1 MRWRKSFIPTLKEN
15 PKESEIKSHTLLLKG
30 GFIRQVASGIY
41 TFLPLGWRVFKKI
54 SNIIREEMDRIGGQ
68 EFYYPALTPKEIWE
82 LSGRWESFGDDMFR
96 LKDRKG
102 REFSLAPT
110 HEEIV
115 SELIKNEVRSYKEL
129 PQIWYQIQVKF
140 RDEPR
145 PRGGLIRCREFAMK
159 DSYSLDATWEGLDES
174 YKLHYN
180 AYERIFKRCGLLYN
194 VVEASTGIMGG
205 KESHEFMVLSQ
216 NGEDSLVICPK
227 CSYSANTEIA
237 ETYPLNEIIEG
248 KYKRKEKVYTPNV
261 KSVKEVSEFLNVR
274 EEEIIKSII
283 FKVNG
288 KKVLVLIRGD
298 CEINEFKLL
307 KIYGK
312 NVKIYKPEE
321 ILREF
326 NVSAGFVGPIG
337 INVDEII
344 GDYGIKGIKNGVV
357 GANEDNYHIVGVTPG
372 IDFKVN
378 GYFDIRKIR
387 EKDLCPKCGNEI
399 FVQKAIELGHIFK
412 LGTRY
417 SETMGVYYTDKDGKL
432 KPVIMGS
439 YGIGLG
445 RIMAASQ
452 ELYSDQDGMVWPPS
466 IAPFIFHILPVD
478 FRNKIKEESEKI
490 YRTLLE
496 KNEEVLIDDREEETP
511 GTKFKDADLIG
522 IPIRITIGKK
532 FLEKDLIEIRLRKTK
547 EIIEVKK
554 ENLFEKIFKIKEEIL
569 KNGTF

>member
-15 PKESEIKSHTLLLKG
+15 PKEKEVKSHILLLKG
-30 GFIRQVASGIY
+30 AFIRQVASGIY
-41 TFLPLGWRVFKKI
+41 TFLPLGWKVFKKI

-96 LKDRKG
+96 LKDRRG

-180 AYERIFKRCGLLYN
+180 AYERIFKRCGLLFN
-194 VVEASTGIMGG
+194 VVEASTGLMGG
-205 KESHEFMVLSQ
+205 KESHEFMVISP

-261 KSVKEVSEFLNVR
+261 KSVKEVSEFLNVK

-288 KKVLVLIRGD
+288 KRVLVLIRGD

-312 NVKIYKPEE
+312 NIKIYEQDE
-321 ILREF
+321 ILKEF

-344 GDYGIKGIKNGVV
+344 ADYGVKGIKNGVV
-357 GANEDNYHIVGVTPG
+357 GANEDNYHIVGVTPEV
-372 IDFKVN
+372 DFKIN
-378 GYFDIRKIR
+378 GYFDIRKIHER
-387 EKDLCPKCGNEI
+387 DLCPKCGNEI
-399 FVQKAIELGHIFK
+399 FVQKGIELGHIFK

-452 ELYSDQDGMVWPPS
+452 ELYSDEEGMVWPPS
-466 IAPFIFHILPVD
+466 IAPFIFHILPID
-478 FRNKIKEESEKI
+478 FKDKIKEESEKI
-490 YRTLLE
+490 YKYLLE
-496 KNEEVLIDDREEETP
+496 RNEEVLIDDREETP

-532 FLEKDLIEIRLRKTK
+532 FLEKNLIEIRLRKTK

-554 ENLFEKIFKIKEEIL
+554 EDLFEKIFKIKEEIF
-569 KNGTF
+569 KNGIF

>member
-1 MRWRKSFIPTLKEN
+1 MRWTKSFIPTLKEN
-15 PKESEIKSHTLLLKG
+15 PKEREIKSHVLLLKG

-82 LSGRWESFGDDMFR
+82 SSGRWESFGDDMFR

-115 SELIKNEVRSYKEL
+115 SELVKNEIRSYKEL

-174 YKLHYN
+174 YKLHYS
-180 AYERIFKRCGLLYN
+180 AYERIFKRCGLLFN
-194 VVEASTGIMGG
+194 VVEASTGLMGG
-205 KESHEFMVLSQ
+205 KESHEFMVISQ
-216 NGEDSLVICPK
+216 NGEDSVVICPK
-227 CSYSANTEIA
+227 CFYSANTEIA

-248 KYKRKEKVYTPNV
+248 KYKRKEKVYTPNI

-283 FKVNG
+283 FKIDG

-312 NVKIYKPEE
+312 NIKIYEPDE
-321 ILREF
+321 ILKEF
-326 NVSAGFVGPIG
+326 KVSAGFVGPIG

-344 GDYGIKGIKNGVV
+344 ADHGVKGIRNGVV
-357 GANEDNYHIVGVTPG
+357 GANEDNYHIVGVTPE

-387 EKDLCPKCGNEI
+387 ERDLCPKCGNEI
-399 FVQKAIELGHIFK
+399 FVQKGIELGHIFK

-417 SETMGVYYTDKDGKL
+417 SETMGIYYTDKDGKL

-452 ELYSDQDGMVWPPS
+452 ELYSDEDGMVWPPS
-466 IAPFIFHILPVD
+466 IAPFIFHILPID
-478 FRNKIKEESEKI
+478 FKDKVKEESERI
-490 YRTLLE
+490 YKNLLE
-496 KNEEVLIDDREEETP
+496 KNEEVLIDDREETP

-532 FLEKDLIEIRLRKTK
+532 FLEKNLIEIRLRKTK

-554 ENLFEKIFKIKEEIL
+554 EDFFEKIFKIKEEIL

>member
-1 MRWRKSFIPTLKEN
+1 MRWTKSFIPTLKEN
-15 PKESEIKSHTLLLKG
+15 PKETEIKSHVLLLKG

-41 TFLPLGWRVFKKI
+41 TFLPLGWKVFKKI

-82 LSGRWESFGDDMFR
+82 SSGRWESFGDDMFR

-115 SELIKNEVRSYKEL
+115 SELVKNEIRSYKEL

-174 YKLHYN
+174 YKLHYS
-180 AYERIFKRCGLLYN
+180 AYERIFKRCGLLFN
-194 VVEASTGIMGG
+194 VVEASTGLMGG
-205 KESHEFMVLSQ
+205 KESHEFMVISQ
-216 NGEDSLVICPK
+216 NGEDSVVICPK
-227 CSYSANTEIA
+227 CFYSANIEIA

-248 KYKRKEKVYTPNV
+248 KYKRKEKVYTPNI

-283 FKVNG
+283 FKIDG

-312 NVKIYKPEE
+312 NIKIYEPDE
-321 ILREF
+321 ILKEF
-326 NVSAGFVGPIG
+326 KVSAGFVGPIG

-344 GDYGIKGIKNGVV
+344 ADHGVKGIRNGVV
-357 GANEDNYHIVGVTPG
+357 GANEDNYHIVGVTPE

-387 EKDLCPKCGNEI
+387 ERDLCPKCGNEI
-399 FVQKAIELGHIFK
+399 FVQKGIELGHIFK

-417 SETMGVYYTDKDGKL
+417 SETMGIYYTDKDGKL

-452 ELYSDQDGMVWPPS
+452 ELYSDEDGMVWPPS
-466 IAPFIFHILPVD
+466 IAPFIFHILPID
-478 FRNKIKEESEKI
+478 FKDKVKEESERI
-490 YRTLLE
+490 YKNLLE
-496 KNEEVLIDDREEETP
+496 KNEEVLIDDREETP

-532 FLEKDLIEIRLRKTK
+532 FLEKNLIEIRLRKTK

-554 ENLFEKIFKIKEEIL
+554 EDFFEKIFKIKEEIL

>member
-15 PKESEIKSHTLLLKG
+15 PKEREIKSHVLLLKG

-82 LSGRWESFGDDMFR
+82 SSGRWESFGDDMFR

-115 SELIKNEVRSYKEL
+115 SELVKNEIRSYKEL

-174 YKLHYN
+174 YKLHYS
-180 AYERIFKRCGLLYN
+180 AYERIFKRCGLLFN
-194 VVEASTGIMGG
+194 VVEASKGLMGG
-205 KESHEFMVLSQ
+205 KESHEFMVISQ
-216 NGEDSLVICPK
+216 NGEDSVVICPK
-227 CSYSANTEIA
+227 CFYSANTEIA

-248 KYKRKEKVYTPNV
+248 KYKRKEKVYTPNI

-283 FKVNG
+283 FKIDG

-312 NVKIYKPEE
+312 NIKIYEPDE
-321 ILREF
+321 ILKEF
-326 NVSAGFVGPIG
+326 KVSAGFVGPIG

-344 GDYGIKGIKNGVV
+344 ADHGVKGIRNGVV
-357 GANEDNYHIVGVTPG
+357 GANEDNYHIVGVTPE

-387 EKDLCPKCGNEI
+387 ERDLCPKCGNEI
-399 FVQKAIELGHIFK
+399 FVQKGIELGHIFK

-417 SETMGVYYTDKDGKL
+417 SETMGIYYTDKDGKL

-452 ELYSDQDGMVWPPS
+452 ELYSDEDGMVWPPS
-466 IAPFIFHILPVD
+466 IAPFIFHILPID
-478 FRNKIKEESEKI
+478 FKDKVKEESERI
-490 YRTLLE
+490 YKNLLE
-496 KNEEVLIDDREEETP
+496 KNEEVLIDDREETP

-532 FLEKDLIEIRLRKTK
+532 FLEKNLIEIRLRKTK

-554 ENLFEKIFKIKEEIL
+554 EDFFEKIFKIKEEIL